1 MDPSAIEMGAMRK
14 EEGVRAFPSSFDLS
28 TQENPG
34 GQHPAVTGL
43 SDERGAQR
51 TSITPAPTSA
61 PSPPNK
67 SPARS
72 SSRPDSQNKTAPTS
86 SIHSA
91 PSSPALQR
99 DQNRLLK
106 QNSASYA
113 VRNWSY
119 WNNWEANDTMSG
131 IDGHDGAM
139 EGTTSNTRRWLA
151 LAALACMWTNAQAPL
166 FMFAGAPVYIYRELG
181 GIDHWVWF
189 VSANLLATA
198 AISPFVGALSD
209 LIGRRYVALAGNA
222 LIVIGQIICGAAT
235 SMDAFIVGMAISG
248 LGTGINELTA
258 LAGAAEIVPVS
269 QRGYY
274 VAAMILT
281 ILPFLPS
288 VMYAQLISAYSSWRY
303 IAVVTTGW
311 AAIGLVLAFLFY
323 HPPPRIDAH
332 SNEKSEVLKKT
343 DWVGGFLSIAGLVL
357 VEVGLL
363 GGGYNAPWASPRVLA
378 PLVVGALVL
387 VAFVVWERS
396 GASHPMVPRDMGQSP
411 WNLWLTLIIT
421 FISGANFF
429 SVLMIWPSEAYN
441 VYGHDPVGV
450 GIRGMPF
457 AFGTMAGCVISL
469 VMLSWL
475 KGNIKWILFVSSTL
489 MTLGCGLLS
498 IARVDNIQI
507 VYAILFIA
515 GLGVGGVVVPA
526 STITAIICPS
536 DVIATVTALTIA
548 IRIVG
553 GAIGYAIYYNVFVS
567 KLIPQLTQIVGG
579 TCFKLGIT
587 DHAQIGQII
596 QMTGASLV
604 NEIEHLPFVNE
615 VQWEAIVAAGQVAYS
630 HAYPWAYYCS
640 IAFGGVSMLASLFLG
655 DLNMDDTVAVVL

>member
-1 MDPSAIEMGAMRK
+1 MASSQMDPSTIEMDALRK
-14 EEGVRAFPSSFDLS
+14 EEDVFAFPSSSDLS
-28 TQENPG
+28 TQENIG
-34 GQHPAVTGL
+34 GQPVLTEH
-43 SDERGAQR
+43 SDERDVQMV
-51 TSITPAPTSA
+51 PAPPAPSSA
-61 PSPPNK
+61 SSPPNK

-72 SSRPDSQNKTAPTS
+72 SSRPESQIQIAPPGS
-86 SIHSA
+86 VHSA
-91 PSSPALQR
+91 PSSSGPQTG
-99 DQNRLLK
+99 QNRLQI
-106 QNSASYA
+106 QNSASYD
-113 VRNWSY
+113 VRNWPY
-119 WNNWEANDTMSG
+119 WNTWEANYGMIG
-131 IDGHDGAM
+131 INGHDRAM
-139 EGTTSNTRRWLA
+139 ERTTSKARRWLA

-181 GIDHWVWF
+181 GIDYWVWF

-209 LIGRRYVALAGNA
+209 LIGRRYVALTGNA
-222 LIVIGQIICGAAT
+222 LIVIGQITCGAAT

-248 LGTGINELTA
+248 WGTGINELTA
-258 LAGAAEIVPVS
+258 LAGTAEIVPMS

-311 AAIGLVLAFLFY
+311 AAVGLVMVFLFY
-323 HPPPRIDAH
+323 HPPPRIDTHAV
-332 SNEKSEVLKKT
+332 EKTEVLRKT

-363 GGGYNAPWASPRVLA
+363 GGGYNASWTSARVLA
-378 PLVVGALVL
+378 PLIIGALVL
-387 VAFVVWERS
+387 VAFVVWERI
-396 GASHPMVPRDMGQSP
+396 GTSHPMVPRDMGKSP

-475 KGNIKWILFVSSTL
+475 RGNIKWILFVSSTL
-489 MTLGCGLLS
+489 MTLGCGLLAT
-498 IARVDNIQI
+498 ARVDNIQ
-507 VYAILFIA
+507 VVHGILFIA

-536 DVIATVTALTIA
+536 EIIATVTALTIA

-553 GAIGYAIYYNVFVS
+553 GAIGYAVYYNVFVS
-567 KLIPQLTQIVGG
+567 KLVPQLIQIVGE
-579 TCFKLGIT
+579 TCVKLGINP
-587 DHAQIGQII
+587 AMIGDII
-596 QMTGASLV
+596 EMTGASLV
-604 NEIEHLPFVNE
+604 NEIRHLE
-615 VQWEAIVAAGQVAYS
+615 DMTDDKWAAIVAAGQVAYS
-630 HAYPWAYYCS
+630 RAYPWAYYCS
-640 IAFGGVSMLASLFLG
+640 IAFGEMVMGYCQKDRRS
-655 DLNMDDTVAVVL
+655 

>member
-1 MDPSAIEMGAMRK
+1 MPPDARLQMDSPTIEMGALSKK
-14 EEGVRAFPSSFDLS
+14 EDACAFPSSSDLS
-28 TQENPG
+28 TQENAG
-34 GQHPAVTGL
+34 GQPVVTRIA
-43 SDERGAQR
+43 DERDLQ
-51 TSITPAPTSA
+51 TEPTPPAPSSV
-61 PSPPNK
+61 PSPPNESATRSSAPPGTTIK
-67 SPARS
+67 RALPSPA
-72 SSRPDSQNKTAPTS
+72 PQTGQNC
-86 SIHSA
+86 I
-91 PSSPALQR
+91 
-99 DQNRLLK
+99 QN
-106 QNSASYA
+106 QNSASYTI
-113 VRNWSY
+113 RNWSY
-119 WNNWEANDTMSG
+119 WNTWDANDAMAG

-139 EGTTSNTRRWLA
+139 EGTTSSSRRWLA

-166 FMFAGAPVYIYRELG
+166 FMFAGAPVYIYSELG

-248 LGTGINELTA
+248 LGTGVNELTA

-269 QRGYY
+269 RRGYY

-311 AAIGLVLAFLFY
+311 AAIGLVMAFLFY
-323 HPPPRIDAH
+323 HPPPRIDTH
-332 SNEKSEVLKKT
+332 TVEKAEVLKKT
-343 DWVGGFLSIAGLVL
+343 DWFGGFLSITGLVL

-363 GGGYNAPWASPRVLA
+363 GGGYNAPWASARVLA
-378 PLVVGALVL
+378 PLIIGMLVL
-387 VAFVVWERS
+387 VGFVVWERK
-396 GASHPMVPRDMGQSP
+396 GTSHPMVPRNLGNSS

-475 KGNIKWILFVSSTL
+475 RGNIKWILFASSTL
-489 MTLGCGLLS
+489 MTIGCGLLS
-498 IARVDNIQI
+498 IARVDNIQT
-507 VYAILFIA
+507 VYGILFIA

-526 STITAIICPS
+526 STITAIICPNE
-536 DVIATVTALTIA
+536 VIATVTALTIA

-567 KLIPQLTQIVGG
+567 KLVPQLNNVGG
-579 TCFKLGIT
+579 TCAKLGIT
-587 DHAQIGQII
+587 DPKMIGHII
-596 QMTGASLV
+596 ELTGASLV
-604 NEIEHLPFVNE
+604 KEIRHLPGITDE
-615 VQWEAIVAAGQVAYS
+615 KWAAIVAAGQVAYS

-640 IAFGGVSMLASLFLG
+640 IAFGGVSILASLFLG
-655 DLNMDDTVAVVL
+655 NLNMDDSVAVVL

>member
-1 MDPSAIEMGAMRK
+1 MGAMRK
-14 EEGVRAFPSSFDLS
+14 EAGVCAFPSSSDLS
-28 TQENPG
+28 TQENTG
-34 GQHPAVTGL
+34 SQKPAVTGL
-43 SDERGAQR
+43 LDERDAQR
-51 TSITPAPTSA
+51 ASIPPAPTAA
-61 PSPPNK
+61 PFLPNK

-72 SSRPDSQNKTAPTS
+72 SPRPESQNKA
-86 SIHSA
+86 A
-91 PSSPALQR
+91 PSSSVHSASSGAVP
-99 DQNRLLK
+99 QN
-106 QNSASYA
+106 QNSVSCA

-119 WNNWEANDTMSG
+119 WNNWDANGTMAG
-131 IDGHDGAM
+131 IEGHDGAM
-139 EGTTSNTRRWLA
+139 AMEGTTRNARRWLA

-209 LIGRRYVALAGNA
+209 LVGRRFVALAGNA

-269 QRGYY
+269 RRGYY

-311 AAIGLVLAFLFY
+311 AAIGLVMAFLFY

-332 SNEKSEVLKKT
+332 AGEKSEVLKKT

-363 GGGYNAPWASPRVLA
+363 GGGYNAPWKSARILA
-378 PLVVGALVL
+378 PLIIGALVL
-387 VAFVVWERS
+387 VAFVVWERK
-396 GASHPMVPRDMGQSP
+396 GASHPMVPRDMGKSP
-411 WNLWLTLIIT
+411 WTLWLTLIIT

-489 MTLGCGLLS
+489 MTLGCGLLA
-498 IARVDNIQI
+498 IARVDNIQT
-507 VYAILFIA
+507 VYGVLFIA

-567 KLIPQLTQIVGG
+567 KLLPQLMQIVGG
-579 TCFKLGIT
+579 TCVKVGIEH
-587 DHAQIGQII
+587 DKIEQII

-604 NEIEHLPFVNE
+604 NEIKHLPFVNE
-615 VQWEAIVAAGQVAYS
+615 TQWHAIVAAGQVAYS

>member
-1 MDPSAIEMGAMRK
+1 MDPSTIEMGAMRK
-14 EEGVRAFPSSFDLS
+14 EEDVCAFPSSSDLS
-28 TQENPG
+28 AHENIG
-34 GQHPAVTGL
+34 GKPVAIGL
-43 SDERGAQR
+43 SDERDVQ
-51 TSITPAPTSA
+51 TTPIPPAPTST
-61 PSPPNK
+61 PFPPNK

-72 SSRPDSQNKTAPTS
+72 SPQLESQTKTVPS
-86 SIHSA
+86 GSVHSA
-91 PSSPALQR
+91 PSSTTLQTGP
-99 DQNRLLK
+99 NRLQN

-119 WNNWEANDTMSG
+119 WNTWDANETMAG
-131 IDGHDGAM
+131 INGHDGAM
-139 EGTTSNTRRWLA
+139 EGTTRNARRWLA

-166 FMFAGAPVYIYRELG
+166 FMFAGAPLYIYRELG

-209 LIGRRYVALAGNA
+209 LIGRRYVALTGNA

-269 QRGYY
+269 RRGYY

-311 AAIGLVLAFLFY
+311 AAIGLVMTFLFY
-323 HPPPRIDAH
+323 HPPPRIDNH
-332 SNEKSEVLKKT
+332 TVEKAEVLKKT

-363 GGGYNAPWASPRVLA
+363 GGGYNAPWASVRVLA
-378 PLVVGALVL
+378 PLIIGALVL
-387 VAFVVWERS
+387 VVFVVWERK
-396 GASHPMVPRDMGQSP
+396 GASHPMVPRDMGKSP

-475 KGNIKWILFVSSTL
+475 RGNIKWILFVSSTL

-498 IARVDNIQI
+498 IARVDNIQT
-507 VYAILFIA
+507 VYGILFIA

-536 DVIATVTALTIA
+536 EVIATVTALTIA

-567 KLIPQLTQIVGG
+567 KLVPQLIQIVGG
-579 TCFKLGIT
+579 TCVKLGIT
-587 DHAQIGQII
+587 EHESIEQII
-596 QMTGASLV
+596 GMTGASLV
-604 NEIEHLPFVNE
+604 NEIRHLPYMDD
-615 VQWEAIVAAGQVAYS
+615 QKWAMIVAAGQVAYS

-655 DLNMDDTVAVVL
+655 DLNMDDSVAVVL